1 MDEQAALPLTA
12 ALAEAAEA
20 ERDQACLDS
29 ALRFLA
35 NRPRSEREIRRR
47 LAEKGYEPERV
58 DRVVLKLVGYKLVDD
73 RAFAEYWLENRALH
87 RPKGAR
93 ALRAELFQKGLAR
106 DVVEVALEGE
116 RDEPDDA
123 YRAAQRQASRWP
135 IADEREFRQ
144 RLAQFLQRRGFGWDS
159 IESAANRL
167 WEERAGG

>member
-1 MDEQAALPLTA
+1 LDF
-12 ALAEAAEA
+12 AEA
-20 ERDQACLDS
+20 ERDQQCLDG

-47 LAEKGYEPERV
+47 LAEKGHDP
-58 DRVVLKLVGYKLVDD
+58 DRVSRVMEKLTRLKLVDD

-93 ALRAELFQKGLAR
+93 ALRAELFAKGVGR
-106 DVVEVALEGE
+106 EVVDDAVVQQE

-135 IADEREFRQ
+135 ADDERAFRQ
-144 RLAQFLQRRGFGWDS
+144 RLAQFLQRRGFDWDA
-159 IESAANRL
+159 IEAASKRL
-167 WEERAGG
+167 WEERVGA

>member
-1 MDEQAALPLTA
+1 VELPPLPLGEGIR
-12 ALAEAAEA
+12 AEQD
-20 ERDQACLDS
+20 RDQACLDS

-47 LAEKGYEPERV
+47 LAEKGHEPERV
-58 DRVVLKLVGYKLVDD
+58 DRVIDKLTRLRLVDD
-73 RAFAEYWLENRALH
+73 RVFAEYWLENRALH

-106 DVVEVALEGE
+106 DVVEGALEAE

-135 IADEREFRQ
+135 ATDERAFRQ
-144 RLAQFLQRRGFGWDS
+144 RLALFLQRRGFDWDA
-159 IESAANRL
+159 IEAAANRL
-167 WEERAGG
+167 WEERAGA